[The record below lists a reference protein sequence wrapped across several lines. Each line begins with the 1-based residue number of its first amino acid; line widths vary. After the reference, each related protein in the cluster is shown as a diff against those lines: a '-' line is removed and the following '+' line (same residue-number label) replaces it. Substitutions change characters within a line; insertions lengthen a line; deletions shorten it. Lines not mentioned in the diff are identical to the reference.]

1 MVYNEETKKGIAM
14 DTQKKIL
21 VADDEHVNLEFFDLM
36 LSKLGFVVEK
46 CDNGPDVLEKVKK
59 FHPDLIILD
68 NIMPGMTGREISKI
82 LKKDQNFKDIS
93 IIMLSALDDVKDKV
107 AGFEAGVDDYI
118 TKPFNF
124 TEVLARINA
133 VLRNRALFDQIKVRE
148 TRLALA
154 EELNRDLKE
163 NLAAFI
169 GNIDELD
176 KTIGTIGENI
186 GTNGE
191 SFNRETLTDF
201 LKSISEKF
209 MLVRKH
215 IAALDARIE
224 KTINEW
230 DNLKKDEIGLSVL
243 ETQIRKFLHQ
253 EGSFRPSGS
262 VEAQEGQE

>member
-1 MVYNEETKKGIAM
+1 MN
-14 DTQKKIL
+14 TQKKIL
-21 VADDEHVNLEFFDLM
+21 IADDETVNLDFFEVM

-46 CDNGPDVLEKVKK
+46 CDNGSDVLEKVKK
-59 FHPDLIILD
+59 FMPDLIILD
-68 NIMPGMTGREISKI
+68 NIMPGMTGREITKV
-82 LKKDQNFKDIS
+82 LKKDPNFKEIS

-148 TRLALA
+148 TRLTLA

-163 NLAAFI
+163 NLSSFI
-169 GNIDELD
+169 ENIDELD
-176 KTIGTIGENI
+176 KAIAIICENAAAEDKML
-186 GTNGE
+186 NK
-191 SFNRETLTDF
+191 ETLID
-201 LKSISEKF
+201 LVKPVSEKIIS
-209 MLVRKH
+209 VRKH

-230 DNLKKDEIGLSVL
+230 DNLKKEEIGLPIL
-243 ETQIRKFLHQ
+243 ESQIRKLLHQ
-253 EGSFRPSGS
+253 E
-262 VEAQEGQE
+262 Q

>member
-1 MVYNEETKKGIAM
+1 MN
-14 DTQKKIL
+14 TQKKIL
-21 VADDEHVNLEFFDLM
+21 IADDETINLDFFEVM

-46 CDNGPDVLEKVKK
+46 CDNGLAVLEKVKK
-59 FHPDLIILD
+59 FMPDLIILD
-68 NIMPGMTGREISKI
+68 NIMPGMSGRDITKN
-82 LKKDQNFKDIS
+82 LKKDPNFKDIS

-163 NLAAFI
+163 NLSGFI

-176 KTIGTIGENI
+176 DAIASICQNAAADGANY
-186 GTNGE
+186 
-191 SFNRETLTDF
+191 SPETLVNHI
-201 LKSISEKF
+201 KPISEKI
-209 MLVRKH
+209 LSVRKH

-243 ETQIRKFLHQ
+243 ESQIRKFLHQ
-253 EGSFRPSGS
+253 EQS
-262 VEAQEGQE
+262 